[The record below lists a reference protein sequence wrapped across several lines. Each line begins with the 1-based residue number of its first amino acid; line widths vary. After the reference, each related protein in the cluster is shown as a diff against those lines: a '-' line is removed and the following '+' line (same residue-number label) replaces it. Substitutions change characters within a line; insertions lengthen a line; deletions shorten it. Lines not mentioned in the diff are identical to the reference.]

1 MRRNEAFVL
10 SQRLHMTNEMRQVNR
25 DREER
30 KRKWRD
36 VGNRERA
43 REERG
48 RERKIQYE
56 DIKGGNRE
64 ERYRGERL
72 KQRA

>member
-1 MRRNEAFVL
+1 LSRNEAFVL

-25 DREER
+25 DREET

-48 RERKIQYE
+48 TERNMKYE
-56 DIKGGNRE
+56 SIKGGDRE
-64 ERYRGERL
+64 E
-72 KQRA
+72 